1 MSAGGR
7 LDPLSNCLIPKLMF
21 VLNTKERNWCTQMEN
36 EQIMKVIAWQ
46 GQNLNINS
54 NLFIMLDKLK
64 CSFSRK

>member
-21 VLNTKERNWCTQMEN
+21 VLNTKDRNGGTQMEN
-36 EQIMKVIAWQ
+36 EQIMKGIGWQ

-54 NLFIMLDKLK
+54 NLFIM
-64 CSFSRK
+64 